1 MEMLYQY
8 LWKFRMLGRELH
20 TVDGE
25 EVEILSPGVLNRD
38 AGPDFSHARL
48 RIAGQE
54 WIGNVEIHVRAS
66 DWLRHGHDSD
76 RAYDSVILHLVSVSD
91 CRIPRP
97 DGTLVPQVVASF
109 PESFFRMYLKL
120 SGRISRV
127 ACEEDLGRLSS
138 LTVADWMSSLSVE
151 RLQMKSGRILRI
163 YEACGR
169 DWETTCFITLA
180 RSLGFG
186 LNGEP
191 FEMLA
196 RSVPLR
202 FLARHCDDPMQIEAL
217 LFGQAGMLDTS
228 LHIFDEYYQ
237 LLCREYYFLARKY
250 GLRPMR
256 RELWKYSRT
265 RPWNFPH
272 RRIAFLAVAVSGG
285 FALFSDIM
293 ERSCDPG
300 KIAALFHWTL
310 RGYWATHTD
319 FDVEGA
325 GGPASLSEASIRLL
339 LINFAAPLIYAH
351 AASLGDADIAERASR
366 IWDTAPPEK
375 NSIISQWRNAGI
387 TAKSAADSQALLQLR
402 REYCDRDRCLECRF
416 GHALLRN
423 SCDL

>member
-8 LWKFRMLGRELH
+8 LWKFRMLGRELR

-25 EVEILSPGVLNRD
+25 DVVILSPGVLYSD
-38 AGPDFSHARL
+38 AGPDFSGARL
-48 RIAGQE
+48 RIGGQE
-54 WIGNVEIHVRAS
+54 WVGNVEIHVRAS
-66 DWLRHGHDSD
+66 DWQRHGHDAD
-76 RAYDSVILHLVSVSD
+76 LAYDNVILHLVSVSD
-91 CRIPRP
+91 CRIYRA
-97 DGTLVPQVVASF
+97 DGTIVPQMIASF
-109 PESFFRMYLKL
+109 PEPFFRMYLKL
-120 SGRISRV
+120 SDKISQV
-127 ACEEDLGRLSS
+127 ACMNDIAGLSP
-138 LTVADWMSSLSVE
+138 LTVADWMSTLSVE
-151 RLQMKSGRILRI
+151 RMQMKSERILGI

-196 RSVPLR
+196 RSIPLK
-202 FLARHCDDPMQIEAL
+202 FLARHCDDPVQLEAL
-217 LFGQAGMLDTS
+217 LFGQAGMLDAS

-256 RELWKYSRT
+256 RDVWKYART

-272 RRIAFLAVAVSGG
+272 RRIATLAAAVTGG

-293 ERSCDPG
+293 ERSGEPQG
-300 KIAALFHWTL
+300 IAALFHWPL
-310 RGYWATHTD
+310 QGYWATHSD
-319 FDVEGA
+319 FDVEA
-325 GGPASLSEASIRLL
+325 ARLSSCLSESSVRLL

-351 AASLGDADIAERASR
+351 AASLGNIDIAERASD
-366 IWDTAPPEK
+366 IWDNAAPEK
-375 NSIISQWRNAGI
+375 NSIMTQWLKAGI
-387 TAKSAADSQALLQLR
+387 AAKSAADSQALLQLR
-402 REYCDRDRCLECRF
+402 KEYCDRDRCLECRF

-423 SCDL
+423 SCNL